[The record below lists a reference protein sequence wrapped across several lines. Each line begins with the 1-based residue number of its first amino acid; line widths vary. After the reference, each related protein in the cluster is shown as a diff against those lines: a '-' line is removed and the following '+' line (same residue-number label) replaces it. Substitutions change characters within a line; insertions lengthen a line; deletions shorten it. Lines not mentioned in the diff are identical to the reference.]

1 MQKLVL
7 YGRLLFVLT
16 LALLILVFLGGCGGS
31 SSTTGPPPPP
41 PPAAATP
48 TFWPPAGTYS
58 PTQIALAD
66 TTANSSIYYTTDGST
81 PTASSIRYTAPFS
94 ISATATVKAI
104 ATASGYSNSAVAT
117 SAYTVPAQNGTGAT
131 ISIALTTADQTLK
144 MQPQAATNFTTA
156 TASGNVI
163 YVDESQTYQPIEG
176 FGAAFTDSAAYLL
189 NEIAQKSA
197 LASTMTDLFTRAGN
211 GIGLSFMR
219 TPMAASDI
227 ARTQY
232 SYDDNNGQPD
242 PTLANFSV
250 AHDQA
255 DILPI
260 ILQAQQLNPQM
271 KLMANPWS
279 PPGWMKT
286 SGSMVSGGLLTSM
299 YSPWAQYFV
308 KYLQVYSGAGVRVD
322 YISLQN
328 EPSVLTSDYPGMC
341 FPASPGFSVC
351 NQTWAADE
359 TTGIRDYILP
369 ALTSAG
375 LSTRVLV
382 QDDNWC
388 GSSYALSVVS
398 DPTLASSPQIA
409 GIGWHGYCSP
419 SGVMT
424 AVNNAFPVL
433 GNYETEH
440 SGGLWISDQ
449 QKSDF
454 EEITQVMRNWG
465 RSYVKWSL
473 ALDQNMGPHDGGC
486 GNCTPIVTVSN
497 PSGVVTYTMEYYT
510 MGHFS
515 KFVLPGAVRI
525 YSSNANG
532 IVSAAFMNSDGS
544 KVLVAYNDSS
554 SLQSFS
560 VQWGNQSFAYTLPS
574 LAGVTFTW
582 TGTQTG
588 NSLVPATSQIQGSSF
603 NRTAGTN
610 DPADPTTYGLETETT
625 SDTNGGYDVGYA
637 TAGDLLLFKN
647 VDFGSGVSGV
657 SARVACDGNCGGSLE
672 FHLDSPSGTLL
683 SSVVIPATGG
693 WQNWNTVPAVAGGV
707 LGVHDLYVVFTAAPG
722 GTTSLGNLNWFQF
735 N

>member
-1 MQKLVL
+1 
-7 YGRLLFVLT
+7 
-16 LALLILVFLGGCGGS
+16 
-31 SSTTGPPPPP
+31 
-41 PPAAATP
+41 
-48 TFWPPAGTYS
+48 
-58 PTQIALAD
+58 LAD
-66 TTANSSIYYTTDGST
+66 ATANSNIYYTTDGST
-81 PTASSIRYTAPFS
+81 PTTSASKYTAPIS

-117 SAYTVPAQNGTGAT
+117 AAYSVPTQNGTGPA
-131 ISIALTTADQTLK
+131 ISIVLTTDDQSLK
-144 MQPQAATNFTTA
+144 MQTQAATNFTTTTA
-156 TASGNVI
+156 TGNVI
-163 YVDESQTYQPIEG
+163 YVDESETYQPIEG

-189 NEIAQKSA
+189 NEVAPKSV
-197 LASTMTDLFTRAGN
+197 LSSTMNDLFTRAGE

-232 SYDDNNGQPD
+232 SYDDNNGQGD

-255 DILPI
+255 DIIPI
-260 ILQAQQLNPQM
+260 IVQAQQLNPQM

-286 SGSMVSGGLLTSM
+286 SGSMVGGGLLSSM

-308 KYLQVYSGAGVRVD
+308 KYLQAYSAAGVRVD
-322 YISLQN
+322 YISVQN
-328 EPSVLTSDYPGMC
+328 EPSVLTTNYPGMC

-375 LSTRVLV
+375 LSTKVLV

-388 GSSYALSVVS
+388 GSSYAASVLSDS
-398 DPTLASSPQIA
+398 ILASSSQIA
-409 GIGWHGYCSP
+409 GIGWHGYCP
-419 SGVMT
+419 PAGLMT
-424 AVNNAFPVL
+424 AFNNAFPVL

-574 LAGVTFTW
+574 LAGATFTW
-582 TGTQTG
+582 SGAQ
-588 NSLVPATSQIQGSSF
+588 NSGYVMPAASQIQASSF
-603 NRTAGTN
+603 NSTAGAN
-610 DPADPTTYGLETETT
+610 NSADITTYGLETETT

-647 VDFGSGVSGV
+647 IDFGSGVSGV
-657 SARVACDGNCGGSLE
+657 TARVACDGNCGGSLE
-672 FHLDSPSGTLL
+672 FHLDSPSGTLV

>member
-1 MQKLVL
+1 MRKPALC
-7 YGRLLFVLT
+7 GRLLLVLT
-16 LALLILVFLGGCGGS
+16 SLAFLEGCGGS
-31 SSTTGPPPPP
+31 STTAPPPPP
-41 PPAAATP
+41 PLPAAAP

-58 PTQIALAD
+58 PTLIALAD
-66 TTANSSIYYTTDGST
+66 ATANSNIYYTTDGST
-81 PTASSIRYTAPFS
+81 PTTSASKYTAPIS
-94 ISATATVKAI
+94 ISATATVKAM
-104 ATASGYSNSAVAT
+104 AAAAGYSNSAVAT
-117 SAYTVPAQNGTGAT
+117 AAYSVPTQNGTGPT
-131 ISIALTTADQTLK
+131 ISIVLTTDDQSLK
-144 MQPQAATNFTTA
+144 MQPQAATNFTTG
-156 TASGNVI
+156 TAGGNVI
-163 YVDESQTYQPIEG
+163 YVDESETYQPIEG

-189 NEIAQKSA
+189 NEVAQKSA
-197 LASTMTDLFTRAGN
+197 LSSAMKDLFTRAGG

-227 ARTQY
+227 ARAQY
-232 SYDDNNGQPD
+232 SYDDNNDQPD
-242 PTLANFSV
+242 PTLENFSV

-255 DILPI
+255 DIIPI

-279 PPGWMKT
+279 PPAWMKT
-286 SGSMVSGGLLTSM
+286 SGSMVSGGLLSSM

-308 KYLQVYSGAGVRVD
+308 KYLQAYSAAGVRVD
-322 YISLQN
+322 YISVQN
-328 EPSVLTSDYPGMC
+328 EPSVLTTDYPGMC
-341 FPASPGFSVC
+341 FPASAGFTVC

-369 ALTSAG
+369 ALTAAG
-375 LSTRVLV
+375 LSPKVLV

-388 GSSYALSVVS
+388 GSSYAAAVLS
-398 DPTLASSPQIA
+398 DPILSSSPQIA
-409 GIGWHGYCSP
+409 GIGWHGYCP
-419 SGVMT
+419 PPGLMT
-424 AVNNAFPVL
+424 AFNNRFPVL

-486 GNCTPIVTVSN
+486 GNCTPIVSVSN
-497 PSGVVTYTMEYYT
+497 PSGVVTYTIEYYT

-574 LAGVTFTW
+574 LAGATFTW
-582 TGTQTG
+582 SGAQNG
-588 NSLVPATSQIQGSSF
+588 GYVAPAVSQIQASSF
-603 NRTAGTN
+603 NNTAG
-610 DPADPTTYGLETETT
+610 ADNSADITTYGLETETT
-625 SDTNGGYDVGYA
+625 NDTNGGYDVGYA

-657 SARVACDGNCGGSLE
+657 SARVACNGNCGGSLE
-672 FHLDSPSGTLL
+672 FHLDSPTGTLV
-683 SSVVIPATGG
+683 SSVMIPATGG
-693 WQNWNTVPAVAGGV
+693 WQNWNTVHALAGGA
-707 LGVHDLYVVFTAAPG
+707 LRVHDLYVVFTAAPG